1 MKDMEDVEVSD
12 DRLVGSPTP
21 SGCAIGE
28 GPQTNTPKFHVVL
41 SSVVPLRSCL
51 PPKAAPNQASL
62 LRPVLR
68 RLALAALCV
77 IACVWPA
84 HAQTTLPA
92 LTAPVNDFANVID
105 AASAA
110 ELDRIIRVLQT
121 TTGDVVVVATIDTFA
136 PYATIEEYAVKLFE
150 RAGIGAR
157 KTDSG
162 ALVLLAVKDRR
173 VRIEVGYGL
182 EEFISDGFAGETI
195 RTEMLP
201 AFREGRYGPGLVAGT
216 TRVIQRIAR
225 GRGVTLDN
233 VALPAAPQP
242 RQPQGGPSIGT
253 ILIILLFL
261 MLMSRFGG
269 MGGITPYGR
278 RGGRS
283 TWSGWHGGLGGF
295 GGGFG
300 GGGGGGFGGFG
311 GGRSGGGGAS
321 GGW

>member
-1 MKDMEDVEVSD
+1 M
-12 DRLVGSPTP
+12 
-21 SGCAIGE
+21 SG
-28 GPQTNTPKFHVVL
+28 T
-41 SSVVPLRSCL
+41 SSR
-51 PPKAAPNQASL
+51 
-62 LRPVLR
+62 LR
-68 RLALAALCV
+68 RFALAVLCV
-77 IACVWPA
+77 VTCAWPA
-84 HAQTTLPA
+84 YAQTPLPA

-121 TTGDVVVVATIDTFA
+121 TTGDVVVVTTVETFA
-136 PYATIEEYAVKLFE
+136 PYATIEDYALKLFE

-182 EEFISDGFAGETI
+182 EEFITDGFAGETI

-201 AFREGRYGPGLVAGT
+201 AFREGDYGRGLVAGT

-225 GRGVTLDN
+225 GRGVTLEN
-233 VALPAAPQP
+233 VAAPAARAQREPERGLP
-242 RQPQGGPSIGT
+242 IGA
-253 ILIILLFL
+253 ILAALFILA
-261 MLMSRFGG
+261 MMNRFGG
-269 MGGITPYGR
+269 MGGGITPYGR
-278 RGGRS
+278 RRRS

>member
-1 MKDMEDVEVSD
+1 MGVRR
-12 DRLVGSPTP
+12 RLGRVNS
-21 SGCAIGE
+21 
-28 GPQTNTPKFHVVL
+28 FV
-41 SSVVPLRSCL
+41 
-51 PPKAAPNQASL
+51 
-62 LRPVLR
+62 
-68 RLALAALCV
+68 RLALATAFAVTC
-77 IACVWPA
+77 AFPA
-84 HAQTTLPA
+84 AAQTNLPA
-92 LTAPVNDFANVID
+92 LTAPVNDFANVVD

-110 ELDRIIRVLQT
+110 ELDRIIRVLQAK
-121 TTGDVVVVATIDTFA
+121 TGDVVVVATVETFA

-150 RAGIGAR
+150 RAGIGTR
-157 KTDSG
+157 KADSG

-195 RTEMLP
+195 RQEMLP
-201 AFREGRYGPGLVAGT
+201 AFRDGRYGPGLVAGT
-216 TRVIQRIAR
+216 TRVIQRIAK

-233 VALPAAPQP
+233 VELPAASPQREP
-242 RQPQGGPSIGT
+242 SGGPSIGT
-253 ILIILLFL
+253 IIFIILIL
-261 MLMSRFGG
+261 MLMSRYGG
-269 MGGITPYGR
+269 MGGSVLPYGR

-283 TWSGWHGGLGGF
+283 TWSGWHGGIGGF

>member
-1 MKDMEDVEVSD
+1 
-12 DRLVGSPTP
+12 
-21 SGCAIGE
+21 
-28 GPQTNTPKFHVVL
+28 
-41 SSVVPLRSCL
+41 
-51 PPKAAPNQASL
+51 
-62 LRPVLR
+62 
-68 RLALAALCV
+68 
-77 IACVWPA
+77 
-84 HAQTTLPA
+84 
-92 LTAPVNDFANVID
+92 
-105 AASAA
+105 
-110 ELDRIIRVLQT
+110 VLQT
-121 TTGDVVVVATIDTFA
+121 TTGDVVVVTTIETFA

-201 AFREGRYGPGLVAGT
+201 AFREGAYGRGLVAGT

-225 GRGVTLDN
+225 GRGVTLEN
-233 VALPAAPQP
+233 VAAPAAARPQRESERGLP
-242 RQPQGGPSIGT
+242 FGA
-253 ILIILLFL
+253 ILMALVILAL
-261 MLMSRFGG
+261 MNRFGG
-269 MGGITPYGR
+269 MGGGVTPYGR
-278 RGGRS
+278 RGRS

>member
-1 MKDMEDVEVSD
+1 
-12 DRLVGSPTP
+12 L
-21 SGCAIGE
+21 
-28 GPQTNTPKFHVVL
+28 L
-41 SSVVPLRSCL
+41 
-51 PPKAAPNQASL
+51 AACFL
-62 LRPVLR
+62 
-68 RLALAALCV
+68 LALAV
-77 IACVWPA
+77 PA
-84 HAQTTLPA
+84 TAQTPLPA
-92 LTAPVNDFANVID
+92 LTAPVNDFAHVID

-121 TTGDVVVVATIDTFA
+121 TTGDVVVVTTIETFA

-201 AFREGRYGPGLVAGT
+201 AFREGAYGRGLVAGT

-225 GRGVTLDN
+225 GRGVTLEN
-233 VALPAAPQP
+233 VAAPAAARPQRESERGLP
-242 RQPQGGPSIGT
+242 FGA
-253 ILIILLFL
+253 ILMALVILAL
-261 MLMSRFGG
+261 MNRFGG
-269 MGGITPYGR
+269 MGGGVTPYGR
-278 RGGRS
+278 RGRS